1 MLTWSL
7 DEILAEAKKLEK
19 EQSALREELLKI
31 CWYMRGGVTLD
42 EAYAMSY
49 QDRSIVG
56 DIVKDNMETT
66 KKSGLPFF

>member
-19 EQSALREELLKI
+19 EQEQMKHELLKI
-31 CWYMRGGVTLD
+31 CWYMRGGVTLE
-42 EAYAMSY
+42 EAYTMSY
-49 QDRSIVG
+49 QERSLVS
-56 DIVKDNMETT
+56 DIVKDNLEAT

>member
-1 MLTWSL
+1 MITWSL

-19 EQSALREELLKI
+19 EQSSLREELLKI

-56 DIVKDNMETT
+56 DIVKDNMEIT

>member
-19 EQSALREELLKI
+19 EQEQMKHELLKI
-31 CWYMRGGVTLD
+31 CWYMRGGVTLE
-42 EAYAMSY
+42 EAYTMSY
-49 QDRSIVG
+49 QERSIVG
-56 DIVKDNMETT
+56 DIVKDNLEAT

>member
-19 EQSALREELLKI
+19 EQEQMKHELLKI
-31 CWYMRGGVTLD
+31 CWYMRGGVTLE
-42 EAYAMSY
+42 EAYTMSY
-49 QDRSIVG
+49 QERSLVG
-56 DIVKDNMETT
+56 DIVKDNLEAT